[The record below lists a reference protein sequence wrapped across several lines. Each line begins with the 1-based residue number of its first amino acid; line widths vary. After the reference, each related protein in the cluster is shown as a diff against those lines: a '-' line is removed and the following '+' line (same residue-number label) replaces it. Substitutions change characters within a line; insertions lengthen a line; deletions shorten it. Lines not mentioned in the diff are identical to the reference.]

1 MGAIS
6 QRGLQCSLF
15 DQIRSVF
22 HYSEMRI
29 QQSSKISLSSL
40 SFLWEAYFACTVSIF
55 LKIQAL
61 TWLAIFTKFLG
72 DFYQPDGRQW
82 TRQDLIT
89 WFDNVY
95 EFLII
100 IKDMQGSFALK
111 KILIYSL
118 FNMVTS
124 HVNQAVSSCLSG
136 RVLARISCSVD
147 QT

>member
-1 MGAIS
+1 MGTIS

-22 HYSEMRI
+22 HYREMRI

-40 SFLWEAYFACTVSIF
+40 LFLWEAFVACTVSIF
-55 LKIQAL
+55 LKMQAL
-61 TWLAIFTKFLG
+61 TWLAIFSQFLG
-72 DFYQPDGRQW
+72 DFYQLDGRQW
-82 TRQDLIT
+82 TCQNLIT

-95 EFLII
+95 ELLII

-111 KILIYSL
+111 NSDLLTLQHGY
-118 FNMVTS
+118 S

-136 RVLARISCSVD
+136 RVLARISCSVN